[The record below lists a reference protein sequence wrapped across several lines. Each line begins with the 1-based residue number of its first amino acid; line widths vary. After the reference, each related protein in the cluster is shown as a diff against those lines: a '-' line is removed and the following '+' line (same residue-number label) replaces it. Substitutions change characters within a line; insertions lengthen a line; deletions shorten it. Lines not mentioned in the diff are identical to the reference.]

1 MVRIKLYASLF
12 ITVAALATV
21 AILLV
26 CSHRSTVLESARA
39 DLERLPKEYGQ
50 VFERRAFELLDAG
63 NRISQG
69 ELRAY
74 LYTLRENMS
83 TLRETEADLYARF
96 PGDEQAEQRRA
107 AVQENTDLV
116 QGFVGTL
123 ADKVFAADP
132 TRFKEA
138 DRAAFVEQHKGILV
152 SCLSSAVDTC
162 LFKLTYEPLTKD
174 VMPAIQAEMPDAH
187 VDFAIV
193 LDENGFG
200 LANSRKPRWSKEE
213 WQTKYPVIMAAKNDH
228 TRSYRDILWF
238 DDVQKF
244 FLVSVTPIRDDQGM
258 LGYVV
263 IGSSLAEFVKEEAQV
278 VAADLTVLNGDR
290 VLATTASDED
300 AAELQGQ
307 GRYTTKE
314 SSQTFETDRLL
325 VASMPFPGTYST
337 SPLRMVI
344 SREKDVVTAFASGSV
359 LWLLLTAVGLFL
371 AGLFGLQV
379 LLGQMMKP
387 LEEIDA
393 GLHRIISGD
402 REYFFPF
409 EYKEPI
415 ARSLAE
421 TLNLMVAVLLGK
433 PLPEEEDDTAFFQ
446 EALKFSD
453 HSPARGATPIDPQ
466 TVFAVTPDEYYKSL
480 YIDFVSAQ
488 QSAGNDMSKLTRMKF
503 LEKVAQNETQL
514 RLRTGKANVRFVVQV
529 VDNEVRLHPVYKD

>member
-1 MVRIKLYASLF
+1 MVRIKLYLSLL
-12 ITVAALATV
+12 ITVALFATV
-21 AILLV
+21 AVLLV
-26 CSHRSTVLESARA
+26 CQHRATALEEAR
-39 DLERLPKEYGQ
+39 DDMKRLPSQYEQ

-69 ELRAY
+69 VLRAY
-74 LYTLRENMS
+74 LYTLRENIS
-83 TLRETEADLYARF
+83 ALRETETALYQEY
-96 PGDEQAEQRRA
+96 PGDDRVEDRKQAVRGDTE
-107 AVQENTDLV
+107 LV
-116 QGFVGTL
+116 QGFVETL

-132 TRFKEA
+132 VRFPESE
-138 DRAAFVEQHKGILV
+138 RPAFIEQHKDMLI

-162 LFKLTYEPLTKD
+162 LFKMTYEPLTKE
-174 VMPAIQAEMPDAH
+174 VMPAIQADMPDAH

-200 LANSRKPRWSKEE
+200 LANSRNARWSKEE
-213 WQTKYPVIMAAKNDH
+213 WQTKYPVIMAAKNNH
-228 TRSYRDILWF
+228 TRSYRDVLWF

-263 IGSSLAEFVKEEAQV
+263 IGSSLAEFVKEEAQILD
-278 VAADLTVLNGDR
+278 ADLTVLNGDR
-290 VLATTASDED
+290 PLASTASDQD

-307 GRYTTKE
+307 GRYTSKE
-314 SSQTFETDRLL
+314 AAQTFETDRLL
-325 VASMPFPGTYST
+325 IASMAFPGTYSA
-337 SPLRMVI
+337 SPLRLVI
-344 SREKDVVTAFASGSV
+344 SRDKDAITSFSSGSV
-359 LWLLLTAVGLFL
+359 LWLLLTAVGLIL

-379 LLGQMMKP
+379 IMGQFLRP

-393 GLHRIISGD
+393 GIHRIISGD

-409 EYKEPI
+409 EYKERI

-421 TLNLMVAVLLGK
+421 TLNLMKAVLLGK

-446 EALKFSD
+446 EMLKFSD
-453 HSPARGATPIDPQ
+453 HAAARGAAPIDPQ
-466 TVFAVTPDEYYKSL
+466 SVFAVTPDEYYKSL
-480 YIDFVSAQ
+480 FIDFVSAQ
-488 QSAGNDMSKLTRMKF
+488 QAAGNDMSKLTRMKF
-503 LEKVAQNETQL
+503 LEKVAQNENQL